1 MNWMLFY
8 SREKYLFERKVRNVS
23 IIRLEI
29 FSLSKLKLE
38 RVNLL
43 CDIHD
48 LIIDYILNV
57 LFGKLCEC
65 EFKLYP

>member
-8 SREKYLFERKVRNVS
+8 SREKYLFERKVRDVS

-29 FSLSKLKLE
+29 FSSSKLKLE

-57 LFGKLCEC
+57 LFGKLCEY